1 MSSFKTN
8 DLSSRIR
15 HVLLP
20 TQLFASFQRHVRCET
35 DIDVE
40 VLGIGFGK
48 DYGNA
53 KKVNRIVIPDQQ
65 STVTTCTA
73 TPARENQ
80 LVVE

>member
-1 MSSFKTN
+1 MN

-20 TQLFASFQRHVRCET
+20 TRLFASFQRHVRWET
-35 DIDVE
+35 DRDVE

-65 STVTTCTA
+65 GTATTCTVI
-73 TPARENQ
+73 PAGENH
-80 LVVE
+80 